1 MRERY
6 RGVKLTRCVFMHRKF
21 KYGTREGKSL
31 NKRGEREGERWTPRE
46 REREK
51 GDIRYET
58 HQINMFGCMTLQE
71 AKL

>member
-1 MRERY
+1 MGQEREKASIREERER
-6 RGVKLTRCVFMHRKF
+6 
-21 KYGTREGKSL
+21 
-31 NKRGEREGERWTPRE
+31 ERDGLQERE